1 MRNQLLKWI
10 LLPLRRLR
18 KNEDGNA
25 TIEFVMVFPMVFI
38 LFLSSFET
46 GLMMI
51 RQVVL
56 ERAVDTT
63 VRELRLGYIPSP
75 TQEKLR
81 NIICK
86 RAALISSECRDT
98 LLIELRPVSTVTWEP
113 LSSDTTCKNR
123 NTTIHPTPPDDFVKA
138 GSSNE
143 MVLVRVCAIIKPL
156 FPTTKMGMA
165 LNRDGLGG
173 YALVASSAFVNEP
186 R

>member
-1 MRNQLLKWI
+1 MRNQLLKWV
-10 LLPLRRLR
+10 LLPLRKLR
-18 KNEDGNA
+18 QKEDGNA
-25 TIEFVMVFPMVFI
+25 SIEFILVFPMVFI
-38 LFLSSFET
+38 LFLSAFET

-63 VRELRLGYIPSP
+63 VRELRLGYITAP

-81 NIICK
+81 KIICY
-86 RAALISSECRDT
+86 RASLISNECQNT

-113 LSSDTTCKNR
+113 LSSDTRCKNS
-123 NTTIHPTPPDDFVKA
+123 NTDIHPTPPDDFVKG
-138 GSSNE
+138 GSANE

-156 FPTTKMGMA
+156 FPMTKMGMA